1 MRELFIGVDVGG
13 TTVKLGICDA
23 DGHVHGRGNVA
34 TDQAARPDDML
45 ERLAV
50 AARKLI
56 AEAGPAR
63 ACGVGTPGPLDPDRR
78 TLSRANHLPTWK
90 DVAIPDNLG
99 SKLGI
104 CDADGHVHGRGNV
117 ATNPAARPDDM
128 LERIAAVARKLIG
141 EAGPARACGVG
152 TPGPLDPE
160 RRTLSRANHLP
171 TWKDVAIPDILGSK
185 LGIPVVLENDGNC
198 AAWGESCV
206 GVGRG
211 ARAIVLFTLGTGVG
225 GGIVLDGELWTGVG
239 GGVVLDGELWAG
251 AGGAAGAFGHLVV
264 DPAGPLCLCGQH
276 GCLEQYASATS
287 VARRFRHR
295 TAAEAFAAA
304 QYGDTDGEAAVAEA
318 CNALAVA
325 IAATIHTLQP
335 DLVIIGGGMA
345 AAGDALLLPVCEG
358 VHRRVRPAWLERTR
372 IALGSLGGDAG
383 WIGAALWAAHTTST
397 VRRPSPRKM
406 TASKD

>member
-13 TTVKLGICDA
+13 TTVKIGICDA
-23 DGHVHGRGNVA
+23 DGHVHGRGSVA
-34 TDQAARPDDML
+34 TDPAAPPDDML
-45 ERLAV
+45 ARI
-50 AARKLI
+50 AAAAKELVSGT
-56 AEAGPAR
+56 APAR
-63 ACGVGTPGPLDPDRR
+63 ACGIGTPGPLDPDRR
-78 TLSRANHLPTWK
+78 TLRSANHLPTWK
-90 DVAIPDNLG
+90 DVAIPDLLG
-99 SKLGI
+99 SQ
-104 CDADGHVHGRGNV
+104 
-117 ATNPAARPDDM
+117 
-128 LERIAAVARKLIG
+128 
-141 EAGPARACGVG
+141 
-152 TPGPLDPE
+152 
-160 RRTLSRANHLP
+160 
-171 TWKDVAIPDILGSK
+171 

-198 AAWGESCV
+198 AAWGESRA

-211 ARAIVLFTLGTGVG
+211 ARALVLFTLG
-225 GGIVLDGELWTGVG
+225 TGVG

-251 AGGAAGAFGHLVV
+251 AAGAAGAFGHLVV
-264 DPAGPLCLCGQH
+264 DPAGPLCLCGQR

-287 VARRFRHR
+287 VARRFRHG

-304 QYGDTDGEAAVAEA
+304 QYGDADGEAAVAQA
-318 CNALAVA
+318 CDALATA

-383 WIGAALWAAHTTST
+383 WIGAALWAAHKKST

>member
-34 TDQAARPDDML
+34 TD
-45 ERLAV
+45 
-50 AARKLI
+50 
-56 AEAGPAR
+56 
-63 ACGVGTPGPLDPDRR
+63 
-78 TLSRANHLPTWK
+78 
-90 DVAIPDNLG
+90 
-99 SKLGI
+99 
-104 CDADGHVHGRGNV
+104 
-117 ATNPAARPDDM
+117 PAARPDDM

-185 LGIPVVLENDGNC
+185 LDIPVVLENDGNC
-198 AAWGESCV
+198 AVWGESCV

-239 GGVVLDGELWAG
+239 G
-251 AGGAAGAFGHLVV
+251 AAGAFGHLVI

-287 VARRFRHR
+287 VARRFGRGAAPDAFS
-295 TAAEAFAAA
+295 AAES
-304 QYGDTDGEAAVAEA
+304 GDADGIDAVGEACE
-318 CNALAVA
+318 ALAAA

-358 VHRRVRPAWLERTR
+358 VHQRVRPAWLASTR
-372 IALGSLGGDAG
+372 IVLASLGGDAG
-383 WIGAALWAAHTTST
+383 WIGAALWAAHRTST
-397 VRRPSPRKM
+397 ARPSARRAK
-406 TASKD
+406 TVSKD